1 MQVTH
6 TGTFDLKDEITD
18 MAYLAHL
25 NAIGSDIIDQSIY
38 AGEDW
43 QRVHAAHGRFL
54 RALSRAYE
62 KKWAIGR
69 QHRKK

>member
-1 MQVTH
+1 MQVRH

-25 NAIGSDIIDQSIY
+25 NAIGTDIIDQSVFT
-38 AGEDW
+38 GEDW
-43 QRVHAAHGRFL
+43 THVHAAHNRFL
-54 RALSRAYE
+54 GALRRAYE

-69 QHRKK
+69 QHRKR